1 MCSYTVVMKMVS
13 GSGYTLPCVHGT
25 GIIKYILGIVCMYY
39 FLCPTVFVSQLYHM
53 HCIVLQTFFS
63 DTLPTDCQRGPTL
76 PWEPYLLSPSSD
88 TPHIIA
94 LYYIMSVYFH
104 IIILTGRPHPSIGTL
119 SPLSSFCSASLLTIY
134 GTIYYL
140 I

>member
-1 MCSYTVVMKMVS
+1 MHV
-13 GSGYTLPCVHGT
+13 
-25 GIIKYILGIVCMYY
+25 
-39 FLCPTVFVSQLYHM
+39 LCTTVFVSQLYQM

-76 PWEPYLLSPSSD
+76 PWEPYLLSPPSD
-88 TPHIIA
+88 TPYIIIA
-94 LYYIMSVYFH
+94 SYYIIITMLYSI

-119 SPLSSFCSASLLTIY
+119 SPLSSLCSSYLLAIY
-134 GTIYYL
+134 DAIYYL